1 MRRAPARWLTRLMRY
16 VVGKSKWT
24 KRRVGDRGSRRSV
37 AWAWFLTALMATTLA
52 GCAGPGVNGP
62 RTNIGVVDPQRVLN
76 ETQKGREAK
85 NTLNEFMKNRQ
96 ELLALEEQE
105 LKRMEED
112 LMKQASVLS
121 ANARREREGQF
132 RQRMLRYQQ
141 RAAELNRE
149 VQEKQQQ
156 LLMQFR
162 SEIERLAA
170 VVARR
175 RNLLLVIEKGRG
187 APTIYSDDTIDITTD
202 VIQEF
207 KQGAP

>member
-1 MRRAPARWLTRLMRY
+1 MRQARWTNRH
-16 VVGKSKWT
+16 V
-24 KRRVGDRGSRRSV
+24 DERRSWRDIAWPWCLV
-37 AWAWFLTALMATTLA
+37 ALAAVALA

-62 RTNIGVVDPQRVLN
+62 LTNVGVVDPQRILN

-85 NTLNEFMKNRQ
+85 DTLSEFMKNRQ

-112 LMKQASVLS
+112 LMKQAGVLT
-121 ANARREREGQF
+121 ANARKEREGQL
-132 RQRMLRYQQ
+132 RQRMIRYQQ
-141 RAAELNRE
+141 RVSELNRE
-149 VQEKQQQ
+149 VQDKQQE
-156 LLMQFR
+156 LLRQFR
-162 SEIERLAA
+162 EEIERLAA

-202 VIQEF
+202 VIREF
-207 KQGAP
+207 QQSAP

>member
-1 MRRAPARWLTRLMRY
+1 MTKTGWVKRHTHCRGLWRNRARA
-16 VVGKSKWT
+16 G
-24 KRRVGDRGSRRSV
+24 
-37 AWAWFLTALMATTLA
+37 FLATLVTAAFA
-52 GCAGPGVNGP
+52 ACAGPGANALV
-62 RTNIGVVDPQRVLN
+62 TQIGVLDAQRVIN
-76 ETQKGREAK
+76 ETQKGQEAK
-85 NTLNEFMKNRQ
+85 DTLNEFMRNRQ

-121 ANARREREGQF
+121 ANARKEREGQF

-149 VQEKQQQ
+149 VQEKQQE
-156 LLMQFR
+156 LLDQFR
-162 SEIERLAA
+162 SEIERHAA

-202 VIQEF
+202 VIREF
-207 KQGAP
+207 ERGGP

>member
-1 MRRAPARWLTRLMRY
+1 MYSCSTLTQLMRDIVGQTRWKEDRLNERRA
-16 VVGKSKWT
+16 
-24 KRRVGDRGSRRSV
+24 RRIV
-37 AWAWFLTALMATTLA
+37 AWAWCLAMLMTA
-52 GCAGPGVNGP
+52 GCAGAGMNQPLTSV
-62 RTNIGVVDPQRVLN
+62 GVVDPQRILN
-76 ETQKGREAK
+76 ETRKGREAK
-85 NTLNEFMKNRQ
+85 DTLNEFMKNRQ

-121 ANARREREGQF
+121 ANARKEREGQF

-149 VQEKQQQ
+149 VQDKQQE
-156 LLMQFR
+156 LLQEFR
-162 SEIERLAA
+162 NEIERMAA

-187 APTIYSDDTIDITTD
+187 GPTVFSDDMIDITTD
-202 VIQEF
+202 VIREF
-207 KQGAP
+207 EQGAL